1 MRFIVTFSVNDF
13 RFNPPVNSID
23 NFSHLDQV
31 EREVKY
37 YRTIFISDTHLGTP
51 GTQHDVLLDFLKH
64 THSDTLYLVGD
75 IIDGWRLRKKWYWPQ
90 KHNDVV
96 QKILRKARNGTKV
109 IYIPGNHD
117 EGARQF
123 VGNMFGEISIK
134 ETDIHETATGIKLW
148 VVHGDLFDHV
158 IKYARWLAYL
168 GDFAYS
174 TLLVI
179 NKWLNKIRRL
189 LKLPYWSL
197 SQFLKH
203 KVKLA
208 VSFISAFETVMIK
221 ETKRRK
227 CHGVVCG
234 HIHKAELKQID
245 DIIYAN
251 SGDWVESLT
260 ALVEHKDGSLAVLE
274 WNTNNFEEIINQK
287 MLSSESIPP
296 SQRVA

>member
-1 MRFIVTFSVNDF
+1 MTLSVNDL
-13 RFNPPVNSID
+13 RFSPPVNSID
-23 NFSHLDQV
+23 NSSHLDKV

-51 GTQHDVLLDFLKH
+51 GTQHDALLDFLKH
-64 THSDTLYLVGD
+64 TRSDTLYLVGD

-134 ETDIHETATGIKLW
+134 ETDIHKTVTGIKLW

-158 IKYARWLAYL
+158 IQYARWLAYI

-174 TLLVI
+174 TLLVM
-179 NKWLNKIRRL
+179 NKWFNKVRRL

-260 ALVEHKDGSLAVLE
+260 ALVEHKDGSLAVLQ
-274 WNTNNFEEIINQK
+274 WNTNDFEESINHK
-287 MLSSESIPP
+287 MLFNDSTPP

>member
-1 MRFIVTFSVNDF
+1 MTLSVNDL
-13 RFNPPVNSID
+13 RFSPPVNSID
-23 NFSHLDQV
+23 NSSHLDKV

-51 GTQHDVLLDFLKH
+51 GTQHDALLDFLKH
-64 THSDTLYLVGD
+64 TRSDTLYLVGD

-134 ETDIHETATGIKLW
+134 ETDIHKTVTGIKLW

-158 IKYARWLAYL
+158 IQYARWLAYI

-174 TLLVI
+174 TLLVM
-179 NKWLNKIRRL
+179 NKWFNKVRRL

-260 ALVEHKDGSLAVLE
+260 ALVEHKDGSLAVLQ
-274 WNTNNFEEIINQK
+274 WNTNDFEE
-287 MLSSESIPP
+287 SIL
-296 SQRVA
+296 